1 MKSFKYR
8 IYPNKHQEAKLIEIL
23 SVNRQLYNAC
33 LNQKIELYKK
43 DKTFITSYDQFK
55 YIKSFNIQNIDSVYS
70 QVLQSTIM
78 KLGNSFTAFFTRIKR
93 GEKSGFPRFKS
104 SDRYNSFTYPQTGFK
119 LNDDKHLKLSKIG
132 IVKIKLHRPMEGII
146 KTCTVIK
153 DSLNHWY
160 VCFTVETPVKN
171 PSKVKLKN
179 KVGIDLG
186 CKTFAAL
193 SNGTTYE
200 HPHYYRQSE
209 EKLASIQ
216 SKYSSLKQRP
226 VEDKKKIKVKHQL
239 NKIHEKIKN
248 QRNDFLHKLS
258 TKLVHEHGIIYV
270 EDLNIKKM
278 TRDSYKNLNK
288 SIHDSGWNTFIEF
301 LMYKAEE
308 AGTQVVK
315 VNPAYTSQICSSCGT
330 IDRKE
335 LSDRIHSCSCGCILD
350 RDVNAAKNILSF
362 GTKLGKG

>member
-8 IYPNKHQEAKLIEIL
+8 IYPNKHQEAKLIETL

-43 DKTFITSYDQFK
+43 DKTFISAYDQFK
-55 YIKSFNIQNIDSVYS
+55 YMKSFNIENIDSVYS
-70 QVLQSTIM
+70 QVLQSTVM
-78 KLGNSFTAFFTRIKR
+78 KLENSFKQFFTRVKH
-93 GEKSGFPRFKS
+93 GDKPGFPRFKS
-104 SDRYNSFTYPQTGFK
+104 VDRYNSFTYTQSGFK

-132 IVKIKLHRPMEGII
+132 IIKIKLHRPMESTI

-153 DSLNHWY
+153 NALNQWY
-160 VCFTVETPVKN
+160 ICFTVETPPVKK
-171 PSKVKLKN
+171 SKVTLKN

-193 SNGTTYE
+193 SNGIKIE

-216 SKYSSLKQRP
+216 SKYSSLKERP
-226 VEDKKKIKVKHQL
+226 KEDKKKIKVKHQL
-239 NKIHEKIKN
+239 NKVHEKIKN
-248 QRNDFLHKLS
+248 QRTDFLHKLS
-258 TKLVHEHGIIYV
+258 TKLVHEYGIIYI

-288 SIHDSGWNTFIEF
+288 SILDSGWNQFIEF
-301 LMYKAEE
+301 LMYKVEE
-308 AGTQVVK
+308 TGTQVIK
-315 VNPAYTSQICSSCGT
+315 VNPAYTSQICSSCGS
-330 IDRKE
+330 IQEKD
-335 LSDRIHSCSCGCILD
+335 LSTRIHSCSCGCVLD
-350 RDVNAAKNILSF
+350 RDVNAAINILSF